1 MTHRAGSPADSG
13 DRRLALAI
21 AALMRTCTIIAA
33 ALLVAGAVVAYFLP
47 DLIATVL
54 LAAGCALLVLLP
66 LLRLAMMAGYFVR
79 RGETTF
85 VVVTVIV
92 IGLVIAGGAMGMLI

>member
-1 MTHRAGSPADSG
+1 MTHRAGSPTDSG

-33 ALLVAGAVVAYFLP
+33 ALLVAGAAVAYLLP
-47 DLIATVL
+47 GLIATVL
-54 LAAGCALLVLLP
+54 LAAGCALLILLP
-66 LLRLAMMAGYFVR
+66 VLRLAMMAGYFVR
-79 RGETTF
+79 RGETAF

-92 IGLVIAGGAMGMLI
+92 IGLVIAGGAMGLLI